1 MFSDKIKKA
10 FGGKSLSK
18 RLAVSVFLIS
28 CFTLGATSLILF
40 QSYKHF
46 VKKLYTSQLK
56 GYMSELETV
65 LEEMQNNQDLL
76 NTSLMTKWVES
87 ELTISHDSASAMLV
101 SKDKEIIAL
110 STAFPLTL
118 KEAFSLI
125 PEGNRRVFW
134 HDQKGLRYIIGG
146 AKIYN
151 DNEPNGYV
159 FAARNLEKDYK
170 KMNNIFI
177 ISLWVSLFTS
187 FITAVLSFVFSSITL
202 SPIISI
208 SSYIK
213 SIKSNDLHKRLNP
226 EEWPAEI
233 RPVANSFNEMLT
245 SLEDNF
251 TRLNQFS
258 SDLAHELRT
267 PIHQMK
273 IAIEVTLSKER
284 TSSEYMESLSSTL
297 ESAQR
302 LNKLVEDILFIARAE
317 SKNTALQKNAAEVEI
332 LCERIKDFFA
342 LMLEEKALNLDI
354 SGAKG
359 IIEADRNMI
368 SRALINIINNAAT
381 RLSPGGNIIVSS
393 KTENNHFVIDVSND
407 GPSIPEDSLN
417 NLFDRFFKL
426 DYSRKDGQSY
436 GGSGLGL
443 SIAQSI
449 MHLHDGFIT
458 VKNIPGGKGV
468 TFSLVFP
475 LAAYKAELPQKI

>member
-1 MFSDKIKKA
+1 MFSDKIKTISGA
-10 FGGKSLSK
+10 KSLSK

-28 CFTLGATSLILF
+28 CFTLGTTSLILF
-40 QSYKHF
+40 QSYRHF
-46 VKKLYTSQLK
+46 IKKLYTSQLK
-56 GYMSELETV
+56 GYISELELV
-65 LEEMQNNQDLL
+65 LEEMQKNQDLR

-87 ELTISHDSASAMLV
+87 ELTIENHSASAMLI
-101 SKDKEIIAL
+101 SKDKEIIGL
-110 STAFPLTL
+110 STAFPLGFN
-118 KEAFSLI
+118 EAFALI
-125 PEGNRRVFW
+125 PESSHRVFW
-134 HDQKGLRYIIGG
+134 RDKKGSRYIIG
-146 AKIYN
+146 KETIFE
-151 DNEPNGYV
+151 DDKLNGYV

-170 KMNNIFI
+170 KMNNLFI

-284 TSSEYMESLSSTL
+284 TSSEYMESLSSAL

-359 IIEADRNMI
+359 IIEADRDMI

-475 LAAYKAELPQKI
+475 LAAYKAEFPQKI

>member
-1 MFSDKIKKA
+1 
-10 FGGKSLSK
+10 
-18 RLAVSVFLIS
+18 
-28 CFTLGATSLILF
+28 
-40 QSYKHF
+40 
-46 VKKLYTSQLK
+46 
-56 GYMSELETV
+56 
-65 LEEMQNNQDLL
+65 
-76 NTSLMTKWVES
+76 
-87 ELTISHDSASAMLV
+87 
-101 SKDKEIIAL
+101 
-110 STAFPLTL
+110 
-118 KEAFSLI
+118 
-125 PEGNRRVFW
+125 
-134 HDQKGLRYIIGG
+134 
-146 AKIYN
+146 
-151 DNEPNGYV
+151 
-159 FAARNLEKDYK
+159 
-170 KMNNIFI
+170 
-177 ISLWVSLFTS
+177 
-187 FITAVLSFVFSSITL
+187 
-202 SPIISI
+202 
-208 SSYIK
+208 
-213 SIKSNDLHKRLNP
+213 
-226 EEWPAEI
+226 
-233 RPVANSFNEMLT
+233 
-245 SLEDNF
+245 
-251 TRLNQFS
+251 
-258 SDLAHELRT
+258 
-267 PIHQMK
+267 
-273 IAIEVTLSKER
+273 
-284 TSSEYMESLSSTL
+284 MESLSSAL

-475 LAAYKAELPQKI
+475 LAAYKAEPPQKI

>member
-1 MFSDKIKKA
+1 
-10 FGGKSLSK
+10 
-18 RLAVSVFLIS
+18 
-28 CFTLGATSLILF
+28 
-40 QSYKHF
+40 
-46 VKKLYTSQLK
+46 
-56 GYMSELETV
+56 MS
-65 LEEMQNNQDLL
+65 
-76 NTSLMTKWVES
+76 
-87 ELTISHDSASAMLV
+87 
-101 SKDKEIIAL
+101 
-110 STAFPLTL
+110 
-118 KEAFSLI
+118 
-125 PEGNRRVFW
+125 
-134 HDQKGLRYIIGG
+134 
-146 AKIYN
+146 
-151 DNEPNGYV
+151 
-159 FAARNLEKDYK
+159 
-170 KMNNIFI
+170 NIFI

-226 EEWPAEI
+226 EEWLAEI
-233 RPVANSFNEMLT
+233 RPVANSFNETLT

-273 IAIEVTLSKER
+273 IAIEVTLSRER
-284 TSSEYMESLSSTL
+284 TSSEYMESLSSAL

-436 GGSGLGL
+436 GGSVRPRHSKTL
-443 SIAQSI
+443 
-449 MHLHDGFIT
+449 
-458 VKNIPGGKGV
+458 
-468 TFSLVFP
+468 
-475 LAAYKAELPQKI
+475 